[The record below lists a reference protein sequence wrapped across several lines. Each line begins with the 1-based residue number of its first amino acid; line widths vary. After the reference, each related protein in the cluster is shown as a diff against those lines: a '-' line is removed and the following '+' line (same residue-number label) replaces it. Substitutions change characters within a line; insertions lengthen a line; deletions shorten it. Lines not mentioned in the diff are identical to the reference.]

1 MVGYQRLLSVFTSDE
16 IRRMSWIQRMLL
28 GLSVPGIADHVSRLG
43 YHSDAHTL
51 GWRDLA
57 TASGLN
63 VLF

>member
-1 MVGYQRLLSVFTSDE
+1 
-16 IRRMSWIQRMLL
+16 MSWIQRMLL